1 MAEKKKK
8 GIGNRIGI
16 VVAIAILLGI
26 AYFVP
31 VTSEG
36 TLFDILLNTQEPEPE
51 PIACILLFAPVCGI
65 DGVTYDN
72 TCFLEKVGK
81 TMLAHEGEC
90 VAGSNTGEMLVSEP
104 TSAFCKIYPTF
115 PQCQ

>member
-1 MAEKKKK
+1 MAKK
-8 GIGNRIGI
+8 GINNRVGI
-16 VVAIAILLGI
+16 VIAIAILLGI

-36 TLFDILLNTQEPEPE
+36 TLFDILLTTQEPE
-51 PIACILLFAPVCGI
+51 PIACILLFAPVCGV

-72 TCFLEKVGK
+72 TCLLENVGK
-81 TMLAHEGEC
+81 TTLAHEGEC
-90 VAGSNTGEMLVSEP
+90 VVGSNTGEMLVSEP